1 MKLAVSCNLSK
12 ELIKEQIKNL
22 RTYLEF
28 FTKTEPPP
36 AISRLC
42 PYKQSNK
49 KNYEKKKKQRVDNRG
64 NHHSHRVA
72 ALLVIGSHR
81 TGRR

>member
-1 MKLAVSCNLSK
+1 MLDTGKSK
-12 ELIKEQIKNL
+12 S
-22 RTYLEF
+22 RT
-28 FTKTEPPP
+28 KIEPTPT
-36 AISRLC
+36 ISRLC

-49 KNYEKKKKQRVDNRG
+49 KNHEKKKKQRVDNRG
-64 NHHSHRVA
+64 NHHCHRVA